1 MREQPQCEARQALC
15 MNSERLL
22 PDGILGTSSFVFLRV
37 LIGIFGVFAGRYGY
51 FSGLVGVYKCQC

>member
-15 MNSERLL
+15 RNFERLL
-22 PDGILGTSSFVFLRV
+22 PVGILGSSFVFLRV
-37 LIGIFGVFAGRYGY
+37 LIGIFGVLAGRYGY